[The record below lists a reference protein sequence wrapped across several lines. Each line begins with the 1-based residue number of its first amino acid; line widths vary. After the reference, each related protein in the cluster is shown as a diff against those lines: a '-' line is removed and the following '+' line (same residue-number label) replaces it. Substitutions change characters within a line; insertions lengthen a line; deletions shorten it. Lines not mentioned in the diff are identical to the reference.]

1 MKEGLMWFD
10 NDPDRNLSDKI
21 RQAAVRYQ
29 AKFGQKPTACYLNEV
44 DFEGQSDSCNGI
56 RLLPSRSV
64 LRHHLWIGVD
74 SSATVPR
81 AA

>member
-1 MKEGLMWFD
+1 MEEGLMWFD
-10 NDPDRNLSDKI
+10 NDPKRALCDKI
-21 RQAAVRYQ
+21 RQAAIRYQ
-29 AKFGQKPTACYLNEV
+29 AKFGQKPTACYLNDL
-44 DFEGQSDSCNGI
+44 DFEGQSESVNGI

-74 SSATVPR
+74 SDTNIRR